1 MPKLNFLLHHSSL
14 MISDL
19 EASIKFYTEIIGLT
33 RIKRP
38 DLGFPGAW
46 FQLGENQQLHII
58 LLPNM
63 DPTSGRPDHGGRDRH
78 VALTVDDFSAVK
90 KSLDEHHIFYSISK
104 SGRTALFVRDLDA
117 NAIEIMGID
126 AFNNGSM
133 LHRV

>member
-19 EASIKFYTEIIGLT
+19 DVSIKYYTEIIGLQQME
-33 RIKRP
+33 RP

-63 DPTSGRPDHGGRDRH
+63 DPTTGRPEHGGRDRH
-78 VALTVDDFSAVK
+78 VALTVDDFETVRDT
-90 KSLDEHHIFYSISK
+90 LDENNIFYSMSK
-104 SGRTALFVRDLDA
+104 SGRKALFVRDPDA
-117 NAIEIMGID
+117 NAIEIIGLD
-126 AFNNGSM
+126 
-133 LHRV
+133 

>member
-1 MPKLNFLLHHSSL
+1 MPKLNFLLHHTSL

-33 RIKRP
+33 RMERP

-63 DPTSGRPDHGGRDRH
+63 DPTSGRPEHGGRDRH
-78 VALTVDDFSAVK
+78 VALIVDDFAAVK
-90 KSLDEHHIFYSISK
+90 KSLDEHNVFYSMSK
-104 SGRTALFVRDLDA
+104 SGRKALFVRDLDA
-117 NAIEIMGID
+117 NAVEIIGIEQ
-126 AFNNGSM
+126 FNN
-133 LHRV
+133 